1 MRWEDWKPFYLRI
14 VREMGYSIEEDR
26 KAAQILRAL
35 LLEGDEYILRDE
47 FEAIVEKRPTSS
59 GLARAL
65 KKL

>member
-1 MRWEDWKPFYLRI
+1 MRWEDWKPFYFRI

-47 FEAIVEKRPTSS
+47 LEAVVEKKAYVFGGWPEP
-59 GLARAL
+59 
-65 KKL
+65 